1 MSLLL
6 HLSDPHFGT
15 EQVPVVEALLRLVRA
30 EPPTLVVLSGDITQR
45 ATPAQFAAARAFV
58 DRLGPAPVLVVPG
71 NHDVYP
77 WWRPISRLAFPLGR
91 YKRYVSRDLLPT
103 FEMEGLS
110 VLGINSAHGRTVK
123 GGQIRKREREAI
135 REFFS
140 SRDASIFKVLV
151 VHHHITRI
159 QALGPH
165 DVVSQARE
173 ALEVAS
179 ASGVDLI
186 LCGHLHVSH
195 VEPLSVVPENH
206 RIVVV
211 SAGTATS
218 NRGRGTNR
226 HTNFYNVIEIDD
238 EAFTIEERKFDP
250 EARRFVTH
258 ATTRFARLPETQET
272 LKQGEQ

>member
-1 MSLLL
+1 MHKPHQVKEPIVRIA
-6 HLSDPHFGT
+6 HLSDIHFGRIAYP
-15 EQVPVVEALLRLVRA
+15 EIVDLLVGEVNAAEVDLVA
-30 EPPTLVVLSGDITQR
+30 VSGDLTQR
-45 ATPAQFAAARAFV
+45 ARRHQFTAAVEMLKSFE
-58 DRLGPAPVLVVPG
+58 APVLVVPG

-238 EAFTIEERKFDP
+238 EAFTIEERKF
-250 EARRFVTH
+250 ASVSSI
-258 ATTRFARLPETQET
+258 
-272 LKQGEQ
+272 G

>member
-1 MSLLL
+1 VRIA
-6 HLSDPHFGT
+6 HLSDIHFGRIAYP
-15 EQVPVVEALLRLVRA
+15 EIVGLLVGEVNAAEVDLVA
-30 EPPTLVVLSGDITQR
+30 VSGDLTQR
-45 ATPAQFAAARAFV
+45 ARRHQFTAAVEMLKSFE
-58 DRLGPAPVLVVPG
+58 APVLVVPG

>member
-1 MSLLL
+1 MRIA
-6 HLSDPHFGT
+6 HLSDIHFGRIAYP
-15 EQVPVVEALLRLVRA
+15 EIVGHLVEEVN
-30 EPPTLVVLSGDITQR
+30 EGEVDLVVVSGDLTQR
-45 ATPAQFAAARAFV
+45 ARKGQFSAAVEMLESFE
-58 DRLGPAPVLVVPG
+58 APVLVVPG

-77 WWRPISRLAFPLGR
+77 WWRPVSRLAFPLGR
-91 YKRYVSRDLLPT
+91 YRRYVSRDLLPSY
-103 FEMEGLS
+103 EVDGLS

-123 GGQIRKREREAI
+123 GGQIRSREREAI
-135 REFFS
+135 RKFFS
-140 SRDASIFKVLV
+140 NRDASIFKVLV

-165 DVVSQARE
+165 DVVRQARQ

-195 VEPLSVVPENH
+195 IEPLSVVPENH
-206 RIVVV
+206 RIVVA

-226 HTNFYNVIEIDD
+226 QTNFYNLIEIDD

-250 EARRFVTH
+250 EAGHFVTH
-258 ATTRFARLPETQET
+258 ATTRFARLPET
-272 LKQGEQ
+272 

>member
-1 MSLLL
+1 MRIA
-6 HLSDPHFGT
+6 HLSDIHFGRIAYP
-15 EQVPVVEALLRLVRA
+15 EIVGLLVGEVNAAEVDLVA
-30 EPPTLVVLSGDITQR
+30 VSGDLTQR
-45 ATPAQFAAARAFV
+45 ARRHQFTAAVEMLKSFE
-58 DRLGPAPVLVVPG
+58 APVLVVPG

-226 HTNFYNVIEIDD
+226 HTNFYNMIEIDD

>member
-1 MSLLL
+1 MRIA
-6 HLSDPHFGT
+6 HLSDIHFGRIAYP
-15 EQVPVVEALLRLVRA
+15 EIVGLLVGEVNAAEVDLVA
-30 EPPTLVVLSGDITQR
+30 VSGDLTQR
-45 ATPAQFAAARAFV
+45 ARRHQFTAAVEMLKSFE
-58 DRLGPAPVLVVPG
+58 APVLVVPG